1 MTETDQTI
9 DVIVRGVLVSDN
21 YILLAHTIGEPN
33 TFLPGGHITKGE
45 SASDALVREI
55 KEEMGLDAEVGRYL
69 GTVEHAWDE
78 ADGICHEVNL
88 VFSISIAGADHTAP
102 VPSKESKIE
111 FIWHLLDRLDDSE
124 LEPSSLRL
132 LLPGW
137 LSSKE
142 EHGWAS
148 TME

>member
-1 MTETDQTI
+1 MAQSDQAI
-9 DVIVRGVLVSDN
+9 DVIVRGVLVSGN
-21 YILLAHTIGEPN
+21 HILLAHALGKAN

-45 SASDALVREI
+45 PARDALIREI
-55 KEEMGLDAEVGRYL
+55 REETGLDAEVKKYL
-69 GTVEHAWDE
+69 GTIEHAWDE
-78 ADGICHEVNL
+78 AGGISHEINL
-88 VFSISIAGADHTAP
+88 VFSVSVSDIDHRLP
-102 VPSKESKIE
+102 VPSKESKLE
-111 FIWHLLDRLDDSE
+111 FIWYPLERLGDSK

-142 EHGWAS
+142 EHCWAS